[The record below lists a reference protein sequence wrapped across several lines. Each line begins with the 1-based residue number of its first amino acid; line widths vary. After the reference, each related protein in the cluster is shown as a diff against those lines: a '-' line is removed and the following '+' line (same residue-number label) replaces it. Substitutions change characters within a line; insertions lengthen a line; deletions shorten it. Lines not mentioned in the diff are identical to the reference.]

1 MIVPQEI
8 RVDNFHGPPHIH
20 PPREQGEPEPIAER
34 SMESVR
40 EIIRRHA
47 QRRQTVVY
55 KELLEE
61 LR

>member
-1 MIVPQEI
+1 MPQEI
-8 RVDNFHGPPHIH
+8 RVNNFHGPLHIH
-20 PPREQGEPEPIAER
+20 QPRKQGDPEPIAER

-47 QRRQTVVY
+47 ERRQTIIY
-55 KELLEE
+55 QELLEE